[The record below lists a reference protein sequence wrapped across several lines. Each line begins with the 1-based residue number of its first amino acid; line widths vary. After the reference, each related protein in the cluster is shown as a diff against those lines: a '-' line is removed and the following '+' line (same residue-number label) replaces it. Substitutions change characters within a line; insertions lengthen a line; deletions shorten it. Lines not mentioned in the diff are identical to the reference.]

1 MLLLRSRGL
10 VTNQRVNDTFIDRQ
24 VLSPTFGF
32 QWSNKHLK
40 VLLCSFLMSA
50 VVSNIRFGSEPPS
63 VSARYRIHTISCI
76 TS

>member
-10 VTNQRVNDTFIDRQ
+10 ATNQRVNTFIDRQ

-50 VVSNIRFGSEPPS
+50 VESNTRFGSEPS
-63 VSARYRIHTISCI
+63 VSARYRIQTISWI